1 MTAWRSCSGFRAVGS
16 GRVCPEP
23 RPLSPERRLI
33 LLSALI
39 VFTAVIGSV
48 SGVFPIEAAGAVQV
62 GVAYE
67 PLVLPAH
74 VPLAGYSRRRGR
86 PSTGVHDPIGA
97 RALVIQ
103 AEQTVA
109 ALVSCDLLI
118 IDEDLFHAIR
128 RRVLAEGLPPQ
139 LVLVVTATHTH
150 SGPGAYGHRFL
161 EKISMGHFDQRVF
174 DALVEGMARAVVRA
188 YAARQPASA
197 AYLAA
202 PTTELVTNRATANGL
217 VANELVVS
225 AFYRAQATAPFAV
238 LVNFAAH
245 PTTLGAWNME
255 LSADYPGV
263 IMREV
268 ERRLPGARCLFFAGA
283 VGDQAPMKA
292 GDGFEGAEREGQP
305 LAEQVLAMLK
315 EAQPE
320 PLGTV
325 IALQERLILPPA
337 QVRLGPHVTL
347 PRWIGRQ
354 LVDDDATLSLLRV
367 GRTVYVG
374 TPCDL
379 TADLGESLKRAARA
393 RGLQPV
399 VISFASD
406 YIGYCVSEPF
416 YRSGRYEALMAFN
429 GPRTGSLI
437 VEQFIHML
445 DAAGRDRK

>member
-1 MTAWRSCSGFRAVGS
+1 
-16 GRVCPEP
+16 
-23 RPLSPERRLI
+23 
-33 LLSALI
+33 
-39 VFTAVIGSV
+39 
-48 SGVFPIEAAGAVQV
+48 
-62 GVAYE
+62 
-67 PLVLPAH
+67 
-74 VPLAGYSRRRGR
+74 
-86 PSTGVHDPIGA
+86 
-97 RALVIQ
+97 
-103 AEQTVA
+103 
-109 ALVSCDLLI
+109 
-118 IDEDLFHAIR
+118 
-128 RRVLAEGLPPQ
+128 
-139 LVLVVTATHTH
+139 
-150 SGPGAYGHRFL
+150 
-161 EKISMGHFDQRVF
+161 
-174 DALVEGMARAVVRA
+174 
-188 YAARQPASA
+188 
-197 AYLAA
+197 
-202 PTTELVTNRATANGL
+202 
-217 VANELVVS
+217 VVS

-337 QVRLGPHVTL
+337 QVRLGPHATL
-347 PRWIGRQ
+347 PRWIGQR

-393 RGLQPV
+393 RGLRPM

-406 YIGYCVSEPF
+406 YIGYCVSEPL

-429 GPRTGSLI
+429 GSRTGPLI
-437 VEQFIHML
+437 VEELSRML
-445 DAAGRDRK
+445 DRVATDEQ